1 MIGLAKSDSQRDPIA
16 LTDKPLELSLV
27 VKATLDILY
36 DREVASFKDANL
48 YHQVIEFARKWDMP
62 VILKTLL
69 TQLLVHTNSE
79 GLNSHINQFF
89 SLATDLA
96 EPKLLTAIMR
106 SKVGRAWGDPIP
118 NPEEGISRLFQE
130 KSLSLGPPVLNED
143 TERCLKGAP
152 CFKLG
157 GWPYSKFAAVPTPI
171 VWALLRASETA
182 DLAYKTHVPEFLL
195 VEFQKLM
202 ESMCESIRLT

>member
-1 MIGLAKSDSQRDPIA
+1 MIGLAKSDSQRDPIT

-36 DREVASFKDANL
+36 DREVVSFKDANL
-48 YHQVIEFARKWDMP
+48 YHQVIEFGRKWDMP
-62 VILKTLL
+62 VILKTLSM
-69 TQLLVHTNSE
+69 QILVHTNSE

-106 SKVGRAWGDPIP
+106 SKVGRTWGGPAP
-118 NPEEGISRLFQE
+118 NPEEGISRLFHQ
-130 KSLSLGPPVLNED
+130 KSLSHSLGPPVLND
-143 TERCLKGAP
+143 DAERWLKGAP

-157 GWPYSKFAAVPTPI
+157 GWPYSKFAAIPTPI
-171 VWALLRASETA
+171 VWALLRASEAA

-195 VEFQKLM
+195 MEFQKLM
-202 ESMCESIRLT
+202 ESMC